1 MIVLFG
7 YKNIRFLD
15 TTPRDGEQTQGVS
28 LTPVQKLK
36 IAEELSAIG
45 VNVIEAGS
53 AVASEGEREA
63 IKLISD
69 AGLNAEI
76 CTYARAKTEDIDL
89 AVKCGVDSVH
99 LVVPVSDLHIT
110 KKLGKTREEVY
121 AMAMETVAYAKER
134 GLIVELSGEDS
145 SRADQ
150 QYLARLFRDG
160 VAHGADRLCFCDTV
174 GLLTPEKT
182 AEIIPPL
189 CFAPLSIH
197 CHNDLG
203 LALSNTISALRSGA
217 TCAHTTI
224 NGMGERA
231 GNVPFEE
238 VVMVLEK
245 LYGYDTG
252 IDTTKIYGLSTLVSQ
267 LTKIPLAANKPIVG
281 GMAFTH
287 ESGIHAHGLLRDPT
301 TYEPMSPETVGRK
314 RRIVLGKHSGTASVQ
329 SAFQSAL
336 KTLGY
341 EPGEKPLAEI
351 VARVKK
357 VGDMGM
363 KVTDADVMAIA
374 DSVMLLE
381 CKPVISLKQFTVV
394 SGSNAIPTA
403 SATMVVNR
411 TKVTG
416 AATGTG
422 PVDATIKVLQQS
434 VAQFGD
440 ITLEEFHVDA
450 INGGTDA
457 LVDVTVKMRKDGRVL
472 TSRGARTD
480 IVEASVEA
488 VIAGMNRLL
497 RDENENWRSNTD

>member
-15 TTPRDGEQTQGVS
+15 TTLRDGEQTPGVS
-28 LTPVQKLK
+28 LTPEQKLK
-36 IAEELSAIG
+36 IAEELCAIG
-45 VNVIEAGS
+45 VNVIEAGT
-53 AVASEGEREA
+53 AIASEGEREA
-63 IKLISD
+63 IKLISS
-69 AGLNAEI
+69 AGLSAEI
-76 CTYARAKTEDIDL
+76 CTFSRAKIEDIDL
-89 AVKCGVDSVH
+89 AVACGVDSVH

-121 AMAMETVAYAKER
+121 AMAMESIVYAKER
-134 GLIVELSGEDS
+134 GLIVELSGEDA

-150 QYLARLFRDG
+150 QYLARLFKDG

-174 GLLTPEKT
+174 GLLTPERT
-182 AEIIPPL
+182 ADVIPPL

-203 LALSNTISALRSGA
+203 LALANTLAALRSGA

-238 VVMVLEK
+238 VVMALEK

-252 IDTTKIYGLSTLVSQ
+252 IDKSRIYALSTLVSQ

-287 ESGIHAHGLLRDPT
+287 ESGIHAHGLQRDPT
-301 TYEPMSPETVGRK
+301 TYEPMAPETVGRK

-329 SAFQSAL
+329 SAL
-336 KTLGY
+336 KELGY
-341 EPGEKPLAEI
+341 DPSDKHLTEI
-351 VARVKK
+351 VTRVKK
-357 VGDMGM
+357 VGDLGM

-374 DSVMLLE
+374 DSVMLLQ

-394 SGSNAIPTA
+394 IGSNAIPTA
-403 SATMVVNR
+403 SATMTVNGV
-411 TKVTG
+411 TITG

-422 PVDATIKVLQQS
+422 PVDAIIKVLQQS
-434 VAQFGD
+434 VSELGD
-440 ITLEEFHVDA
+440 ITLEEYHVDA
-450 INGGTDA
+450 INGGTDS

-488 VIAGMNRLL
+488 VVAGMNRLL
-497 RDENENWRSNTD
+497 RDENENRRSNTG